1 MAGQDIASQA
11 PAQSAGA
18 REQYKQALQSHG
30 ARLTSQRLAIL
41 DAILASTEHRT
52 ADEILDAAQ
61 KIDPTVSRATVYRT
75 LTLMVEAGLLRR
87 LDLGRDFTY
96 FDPNYLEKPHHSH
109 LICLDC
115 DKIIEFENPALES
128 AADEIAHNLGFDAT
142 SRFVRLEGRCQCL
155 KKTGSCPNRKA
166 P

>member
-1 MAGQDIASQA
+1 MAGQDNGIHA
-11 PAQSAGA
+11 PANSATV
-18 REQYKQALQSHG
+18 REQYKQALQTHG

-61 KIDPTVSRATVYRT
+61 KIDSTVSRATVYRT

-128 AADEIAHNLGFDAT
+128 AADEIARSLGFEPA
-142 SRFVRLEGRCQCL
+142 SRFVRLEGRCQRL
-155 KKTGSCPNRKA
+155 KKNGSCPDRK
-166 P
+166 